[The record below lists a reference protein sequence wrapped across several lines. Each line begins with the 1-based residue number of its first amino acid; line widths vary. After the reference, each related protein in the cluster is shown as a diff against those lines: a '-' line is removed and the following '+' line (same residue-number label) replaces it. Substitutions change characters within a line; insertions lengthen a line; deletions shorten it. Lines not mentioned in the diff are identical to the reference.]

1 MDAEIVEDP
10 EDFDKAA
17 QDVNDIISIIA
28 AKKGLIMDG
37 NWRPKGEDAEY
48 AIPDLLKNA
57 RRMPEIVIVLKCK
70 EDVSIKRNFADIEE
84 DLKAEFERLMEE
96 REQNRVK
103 KREEDRAARR
113 AEAEEEQAQQEDV
126 SPEDQ
131 AKAVEEAMKE
141 WEVARDAE
149 EAEFEENDDEKPNL
163 ENMKEAKAEEIKA
176 ICEADEQN
184 LETLKT
190 KLTED
195 WKAVE
200 VLELDTS
207 KISAEF
213 VHIKLLDLLKNHIK
227 YRKDLVERAQA
238 IPVKPEEVPV
248 YEASYT
254 YKHSKFGTNSPIS
267 PFNPMKTKQFT
278 VLYRERLYFP
288 ADKDE

>member
-1 MDAEIVEDP
+1 MKPPVDAEIVEDP
-10 EDFDKAA
+10 EEFDKAA
-17 QDVNDIISIIA
+17 QDITDITSIIP

-37 NWRPKGEDAEY
+37 NWRPKGEDADY

-70 EDVSIKRNFADIEE
+70 EDVSIKRHMADIED

-103 KREEDRAARR
+103 KREEDRAAKK
-113 AEAEEEQAQQEDV
+113 AELEEEQAQQEDV
-126 SPEDQ
+126 TPEDQ

-141 WEVARDAE
+141 WEETRDAE

-163 ENMKEAKAEEIKA
+163 DNMKEAKAEEIKA
-176 ICEADEQN
+176 ICETDEQN

-190 KLTED
+190 KLVED

-227 YRKDLVERAQA
+227 FRKDLVERA
-238 IPVKPEEVPV
+238 
-248 YEASYT
+248 
-254 YKHSKFGTNSPIS
+254 
-267 PFNPMKTKQFT
+267 
-278 VLYRERLYFP
+278 
-288 ADKDE
+288 